1 MTEEPMTVDAM
12 DRETERLRGEK
23 RRAMAALR
31 AGGRG
36 GDGPGGPAA
45 MEPSQPSKE
54 SSPPNPR
61 PAGGKCER
69 PVEETPPADALRAVR
84 TSSGAATPSNA
95 TTQSSIAATGSSC
108 PSTASSSTR
117 HTQETLQ

>member
-12 DRETERLRGEK
+12 DRETERLRAEK

-31 AGGRG
+31 AGGGRG

-45 MEPSQPSKE
+45 MESSQPSKE

-61 PAGGKCER
+61 PAGAK
-69 PVEETPPADALRAVR
+69 
-84 TSSGAATPSNA
+84 
-95 TTQSSIAATGSSC
+95 
-108 PSTASSSTR
+108 
-117 HTQETLQ
+117 

>member
-31 AGGRG
+31 AGGGRG

-45 MEPSQPSKE
+45 MESSQPSKE
-54 SSPPNPR
+54 SSPPNSR
-61 PAGGKCER
+61 PAGGKCEAR
-69 PVEETPPADALRAVR
+69 GGNTACGCASRGPDLERRRRAI
-84 TSSGAATPSNA
+84 
-95 TTQSSIAATGSSC
+95 QFKHTGEA
-108 PSTASSSTR
+108 PR
-117 HTQETLQ
+117 